1 MHRSRALALAVLACL
16 TLVFAP
22 ALADAQI
29 KPPTMA
35 DRLAIAGELR
45 NGVALAR
52 QVIEML
58 GSGLGS
64 EGLKQADATS
74 VRAYLMW
81 NKAVAGVGHLE
92 IRSKFPDPMLP
103 HVTKIIN
110 DARSTISAAHTAIA
124 GAASTEVGR
133 PEQVARA
140 IELLNQSIHLAERAA
155 LLISV

>member
-1 MHRSRALALAVLACL
+1 MHRSRALALGALACL
-16 TLVFAP
+16 ALVLAP
-22 ALADAQI
+22 APGGAQI

-45 NGVALAR
+45 EGVAMAR
-52 QVIEML
+52 QVIVML

-64 EGLKQADATS
+64 EGLKQADASS
-74 VRAYLMW
+74 VKAYLMW

-110 DARSTISAAHTAIA
+110 EARQTISAAHTAIA
-124 GAASTEVGR
+124 GAASTEIGR
-133 PEQVARA
+133 SEQIARA
-140 IELLNQSIHLAERAA
+140 IELLTQACHLAERAA
-155 LLISV
+155 LLIAV